1 MNHSCAPNVACG
13 FDSAK
18 NMIEV
23 NIFYIVIIAVVCS
36 MVNKMMTVM
45 LQVRAVQDVDVGE
58 ELQVLCLKDT
68 SW

>member
-1 MNHSCAPNVACG
+1 
-13 FDSAK
+13 
-18 NMIEV
+18 MIEV
-23 NIFYIVIIAVVCS
+23 NISYVVIIAVVCS
-36 MVNKMMTVM
+36 MVNVMMTVM

>member
-1 MNHSCAPNVACG
+1 
-13 FDSAK
+13 
-18 NMIEV
+18 MIEV
-23 NIFYIVIIAVVCS
+23 NIFYVVIIITVVCS
-36 MVNKMMTVM
+36 MVNIMMTVM

>member
-1 MNHSCAPNVACG
+1 
-13 FDSAK
+13 
-18 NMIEV
+18 MIEV
-23 NIFYIVIIAVVCS
+23 NIFYIVIIIVVCS
-36 MVNKMMTVM
+36 MVNIMMTAM